1 MTCYA
6 TLTLRQSCLQTWDLL
21 RIVVHGFL
29 SFCKWF
35 FTSVSPDGRYFVIP
49 LRINGSA
56 LESIFSVLKH
66 TSGGNLSAIAYSPA
80 LGRLINRK
88 SITQNKNSE
97 KGYRDIKLN
106 LDGGLHSVEDQIFIQ
121 CTITAGN
128 VHQFVFPSHVAQ
140 SSLGGRQGSN
150 ACTIIAVKFGDYCM
164 QHKLDVSLLWTQL
177 PQLWTSLFINA
188 ICDGN
193 EMYDKVYG
201 ATAVYLDAEDVAQ
214 SLGTDCNVQSVSAV
228 FGFTNA
234 NNFADLVLHVSNIQQ
249 PSYGVLT
256 GCDKSVGIFVQTNGL
271 CAMIDSHVH
280 NNTGAII
287 MMAPSPSTLINAFAR
302 MLLEQNLALG
312 LGTFTWVQYS
322 HE

>member
-1 MTCYA
+1 M
-6 TLTLRQSCLQTWDLL
+6 
-21 RIVVHGFL
+21 VHGFL
-29 SFCKWF
+29 SFCEWF
-35 FTSVSPDGRYFVIP
+35 FTSVSPDGRYFLSP

-88 SITQNKNSE
+88 SLTQNKNSE
-97 KGYRDIKLN
+97 KGYRDQSLN
-106 LDGGLHSVEDQIFIQ
+106 LDGGSSSAEDQIFIQ
-121 CTITAGN
+121 CTKVARN
-128 VHQFVFPSHVAQ
+128 LCQFIFPPHVAQ

-150 ACTIIAVKFGDYCM
+150 ACTIIAVKFGDYCI
-164 QHKLDVSLLWTQL
+164 QHKLDISLLWTQL
-177 PQLWTSLFINA
+177 PQLWTSLFVNA

-193 EMYDKVYG
+193 EMYDEVYG

-214 SLGTDCNVQSVSAV
+214 SLGAECNVQSVSAI

-234 NNFADLVLHVSNIQQ
+234 NNFADLILHVSDVQQ

-256 GCDKSVGIFVQTNGL
+256 GCGQSVGICVQTNGL
-271 CAMIDSHVH
+271 CAVIDSHVH
-280 NNTGAII
+280 NNSGAVI
-287 MMAPSPSTLINAFAR
+287 MMADSPSTLINAYSG
-302 MLLEQNLALG
+302 MLLEQNLVLD